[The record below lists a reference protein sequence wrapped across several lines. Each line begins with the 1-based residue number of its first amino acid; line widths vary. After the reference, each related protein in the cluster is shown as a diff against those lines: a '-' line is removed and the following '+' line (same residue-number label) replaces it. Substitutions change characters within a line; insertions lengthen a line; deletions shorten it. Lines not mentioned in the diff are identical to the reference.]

1 MVYIQLDKF
10 QPAAHFLLVR
20 INKPKETKSG
30 IVLPDNFKTK
40 VTSAAALWFA
50 TVIKFSSACDLRDS
64 GCPDL
69 KAGDIIGTTFPLSAC
84 IELEDADCP
93 GAIYTLLAD
102 GEIHALCGQDELLA
116 SEKHRTE
123 ATCSK

>member
-30 IVLPDNFKTK
+30 IVLPDNFKSK
-40 VTSAAALWFA
+40 ATSATALWFA
-50 TVIKFSSACDLRDS
+50 TVIKISQSCDLKDS

-69 KAGDIIGTTFPLSAC
+69 KAGDIIGTMFPLSSC
-84 IELEDADCP
+84 VELEDADSP
-93 GAIYTLLAD
+93 GVKYTLLTD
-102 GEIHALCGQDELLA
+102 GEVHALYGQDELLP
-116 SEKHRTE
+116 SEKYETE